1 MRSRIAWSLA
11 GLAFVCAVADT
22 AITAAFRP
30 LLGEESVAVH
40 GWPLVTGATAG
51 SAAMGALI
59 VSRAARSIIGW
70 VLCVVGSSSAVS
82 LVAEIYAV
90 WVIDHDGPGSDFVGH
105 LASWVSAALGA
116 PMALAGLSLMFL
128 LAPDGRLPSRR
139 WRHIARA
146 PVVGLAFW
154 EAGLLITPPSH
165 VLVGDNGA
173 NESPLAGLLSGVGLL
188 VIIIGLIGAVVSLV
202 LRLRRADGES
212 RQQLRWIATA
222 AAGLPVGV
230 IVLLVVQLSNGGRQ
244 TLLASTPLFLA
255 FFLMPIFIGISVLR
269 YRLYDI
275 DLILNRAALL
285 TIATGFAAL
294 GYIGLVVAVGA
305 LVGAQAGGFWPS
317 VFATAAV
324 ALAFQPVR
332 RRVVRVA
339 DRIAYGDQAAPYEA
353 LAEFSRRLG
362 ESPASDAL
370 LPAVAEAAGSAVS
383 ARSVTARMT
392 VPGGFELSATW
403 PRTGDAID
411 PAEAEVFPI
420 ADGGEALGSISVV
433 MPAGRSLRLRDR
445 NLLIDLA
452 RQAAL
457 AFENSRL
464 AVQLVGRVEEL
475 NRRTAELT
483 ESRARIIAARDA
495 ERERQEAAIQRDVIR
510 HVECLPADLES
521 LRTNGSGNR
530 EVVLARL
537 VEKAVTALESLRQI
551 TRGIYPTQLTSY
563 GLGPALAAHLGRG
576 GQAGGLQVE
585 PSAEGVRFGRRTE
598 AAAYFCYLEASDE
611 LEPPIEVSLA
621 VVEGELLMQV
631 AGNAG
636 SSQDDRRFS
645 DRLEPL
651 GGTARWASSGSRMI
665 LSINLPVPDATA
677 AASGRR
683 LPAVDG
689 RPDIGQPTRIER

>member
-1 MRSRIAWSLA
+1 MMRSRVAWSLA
-11 GLAFVCAVADT
+11 GLAVVCAVADT

-30 LLGEESVAVH
+30 LFGEESVAVH

-51 SAAMGALI
+51 CATMGALI
-59 VSRAARSIIGW
+59 VSRAARSVMGW
-70 VLCVVGSSSAVS
+70 VLCIVGCSSAVS
-82 LVAEIYAV
+82 LVAEVYSV
-90 WVIDHDGPGSDFVGH
+90 WVTEHDGPGSDFVGH
-105 LASWVSAALGA
+105 LAGWVSAALGA
-116 PMALAGLSLMFL
+116 PLALAGLTLMFL

-139 WRHIARA
+139 WRHNARA
-146 PVVGLAFW
+146 PFVGLAFW
-154 EAGLLITPPSH
+154 EAGLLITPPSQF
-165 VLVGDNGA
+165 VVGDNGSH
-173 NESPLAGLLSGVGLL
+173 ESPLAGLLSGVGLL
-188 VIIIGLIGAVVSLV
+188 VISIGLIGAVISLV
-202 LRLRRADGES
+202 LRLRRAVGES

-230 IVLLVVQLSNGGRQ
+230 IFLLVVQLSNGGRQ
-244 TLLASTPLFLA
+244 TFVASTPLFLA
-255 FFLMPIFIGISVLR
+255 YFLLPIFIGISVLR

-294 GYIGLVVAVGA
+294 GYIGLVVAVGV

-317 VFATAAV
+317 LFATVAV

-339 DRIAYGDQAAPYEA
+339 DRIAYGNQAAPYEA

-383 ARSVTARMT
+383 ASSVTARMT
-392 VPGGFELSATW
+392 VPGGFELAATW
-403 PRTGDAID
+403 PRSQDAIEPD
-411 PAEAEVFPI
+411 KAEVFPI
-420 ADGGEALGSISVV
+420 ADGGEALGSLSVV
-433 MPAGRSLRLRDR
+433 MPAGRALRPRDR
-445 NLLIDLA
+445 NLLTDLT

-510 HVECLPADLES
+510 YLECLPADLES
-521 LRTNGSGNR
+521 LRSNRCGNR

-576 GQAGGLQVE
+576 GQAGRLHVDR
-585 PSAEGVRFGRRTE
+585 SAEALRFGRRTE

-621 VVEGELLMQV
+621 VVEGELRMQV
-631 AGNAG
+631 EGNTG
-636 SSQDDRRFS
+636 SSRDDRRFS

-665 LSINLPVPDATA
+665 LSITLPVPDANA
-677 AASGRR
+677 GALAQASR
-683 LPAVDG
+683 
-689 RPDIGQPTRIER
+689 